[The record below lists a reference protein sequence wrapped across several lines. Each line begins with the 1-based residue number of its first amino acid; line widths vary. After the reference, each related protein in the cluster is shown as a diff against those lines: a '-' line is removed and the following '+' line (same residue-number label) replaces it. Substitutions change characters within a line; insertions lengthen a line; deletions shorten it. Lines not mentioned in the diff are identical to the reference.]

1 MEKHQMQRR
10 EDRFGHTIN
19 VLRAPPTWPVNP
31 LLQGR
36 HLPMYLDSGG
46 LQTVIHSLSSYIFG
60 QYDGVAGGYNT
71 GGCAHSACGR
81 RDSLE
86 GFQQEPGS
94 GVLQA
99 GTRSQPAGSSLRAE
113 VGVKE
118 TRSPLA
124 LDNSFPKS

>member
-19 VLRAPPTWPVNP
+19 ILRAPPTWLMNP
-31 LLQGR
+31 LLQGC
-36 HLPMYLDSGG
+36 HLPTYLDSGG

-60 QYDGVAGGYNT
+60 QYDGVAGWYNT
-71 GGCAHSACGR
+71 GGCAHSTCGR
-81 RDSLE
+81 RDSRE

-99 GTRSQPAGSSLRAE
+99 GTRSEPAGSCT
-113 VGVKE
+113 VGVKV
-118 TRSPLA
+118 TLSPLA